1 MLDETDFKKRMVL
14 EIQPQSSSRLSKR
27 SPCDLWHSSVRDD
40 EHMGKFPL
48 GDAAIHC
55 LPVCEVKV
63 TATFDFFFRC
73 QTLAHSSMSQSECFC
88 QTLRVAITKV
98 LQTHW
103 YFAKTRNELRSGHCF
118 KKGLSKRRAF
128 FVFLRSSLTY
138 INVKKHF
145 LKVPK
150 MVLTKWEINNYSCQD
165 CYMK

>member
-1 MLDETDFKKRMVL
+1 MVL

-27 SPCDLWHSSVRDD
+27 SPCDLWHSSVHDD
-40 EHMGKFPL
+40 DHMGKFPL
-48 GDAAIHC
+48 GAAAIYC

-63 TATFDFFFRC
+63 MATFDFFFHC

-88 QTLRVAITKV
+88 QTLRVSITQA

-103 YFAKTRNELRSGHCF
+103 YFAKTRNEPHSEHCF
-118 KKGLSKRRAF
+118 IRGLSKRRDGRDIF

-145 LKVPK
+145 AYYRTFKGA
-150 MVLTKWEINNYSCQD
+150 
-165 CYMK
+165 